1 MFICEVMRRGSMK
14 LAGLSFSGPLLEF
27 PDAAVRVEAELYK
40 RKQDFKQLR
49 SPQICYSP
57 HYEKG
62 NLATY
67 WACFE
72 VGESAAIPYGI
83 TAFEVPEQKYAKVI
97 CDGNSI
103 GEAYQWIFKWIEEN
117 GYQRKSDAYEIEC
130 YYKSTDNDA
139 VEEKV
144 EIWAPIE

>member
-1 MFICEVMRRGSMK
+1 MFICEVMSRESMK
-14 LAGLSFSGPLLEF
+14 LAGLSFSGPLLDF

-40 RKQDFKQLR
+40 RKQDFKQLK

-62 NLATY
+62 NLGTY

-72 VGESAAIPYGI
+72 MDESEVIPPGI
-83 TAFEVPEQKYAKVI
+83 TAFVVPAQKYAKVI
-97 CDGNSI
+97 CDGKSI
-103 GEAYQWIFKWIEEN
+103 GEAYQWNYKWIEEN
-117 GYQRKSDAYEIEC
+117 GFLRKSDAYEIEC
-130 YYKSTDNDA
+130 YYKSPDDDA

-144 EIWAPIE
+144 EIWVPIE